1 MIIHTVSLIVA
12 SWKKK
17 SFIGGVYKLKNSF
30 LRSKKLYNLLIGYVS
45 ASLFIWIQHRW
56 RTKRK
61 YGFQITKKSYAKM
74 NLKERNEDTK
84 NVLLLFSNFFFKYQ
98 RIEKNTCES

>member
-1 MIIHTVSLIVA
+1 
-12 SWKKK
+12 
-17 SFIGGVYKLKNSF
+17 
-30 LRSKKLYNLLIGYVS
+30 
-45 ASLFIWIQHRW
+45 
-56 RTKRK
+56 
-61 YGFQITKKSYAKM
+61 M